1 MEIECYILGS
11 VSQGTLRRGSILFKS
26 LYIYVCVCVCVC
38 VCVRFWLLLKVAK

>member
-26 LYIYVCVCVCVC
+26 LYICVC